1 MMMDQYAETFREET
15 LELLSE
21 LEVGL
26 LELEQRPDDADA
38 IDRVFRALHTV
49 KGSAGMIGFEAIS
62 GFTHE
67 VETVFELVR
76 SGGLAVSGELVNLT
90 LAARDMIKSIME
102 ADFGGA
108 AVDPQAAERITA
120 ALRALIPVADTACP
134 AAGEQATAAAAAGDE
149 VTYHIRFRPPANIFQ
164 RGIQPLGL
172 LQELARLG
180 RCRIIAET
188 DAVPELDELD
198 PELCYLYWDVI
209 LTTEHDE
216 DRIRDVFIFVEDD
229 CELKIVAIND
239 DLLDAAG
246 GELRLGDI
254 LIQHGDLTAEDLE
267 RVMRAQTRPMLGE
280 SLVRAGVVSGSQ
292 LDVALE
298 VQAEVKRQQQ
308 KRQALD
314 EASSIRVRSEK
325 LDSLVDLVGELVTVQ
340 ARLSQTAAGQDDPV
354 LSEIAE
360 EVERL
365 TWDMRDHILNIRML
379 PIGTTF
385 SRFQRLVRDLSRE
398 LGKEVQLVTAG
409 AETELDKTVIERLGD
424 PLVHLIRNAIDHG
437 LEAPA
442 VRAQAGKTRQG
453 TIFLSAT
460 HSGANVILEVRDDG
474 GGIDREAIRER
485 ARSQGLLSGDLESND
500 SELLNLIFSPGF
512 STVGEVSSV
521 SGRGVGMDVVKR
533 AIDSLRGS
541 ISVDS
546 RAGEG
551 TTFTVKLP
559 LTLAIIDG
567 LLVQVADEK
576 FVLPLSAVEECIE
589 LSRADVARANRK
601 NLIRVRG
608 EIVPYLRLR
617 ERFGLDGALP
627 EIEQVVVAEAQ
638 GQRVGF
644 AVDHVIG
651 EHQTVIKALGLMYKD
666 VTGLSGATI
675 LGDGSVAL
683 ILDLPPLVREAELAE
698 RLLTDAT
705 RSQRHVVSS
714 HS

>member
-15 LELLSE
+15 IELLSE

-26 LELEQRPDDADA
+26 LELEQRPDDADV
-38 IDRVFRALHTV
+38 IGRVFRALHTV
-49 KGSAGMIGFEAIS
+49 KGSAGMIGFDAIS
-62 GFTHE
+62 DFTHE

-76 SGGLAVSGELVNLT
+76 SGSVAVSAELVNLT
-90 LAARDMIKSIME
+90 LAARDMIKSLMDAE
-102 ADFGGA
+102 FGGQPI
-108 AVDPQAAERITA
+108 DPEAAEQIVA
-120 ALRALIPVADTACP
+120 ALRSLVPDTKEIAPPVE
-134 AAGEQATAAAAAGDE
+134 AGIEATEPE
-149 VTYHIRFRPPANIFQ
+149 VVEETTYHIRFRPPANIFH
-164 RGIQPLGL
+164 RGIRPLAL

-180 RCRIIAET
+180 SCRIIAET
-188 DAVPELDELD
+188 DAVPDLDELD
-198 PELCYLYWDVI
+198 PELCYLYWDII
-209 LTTEHDE
+209 LATVHDE
-216 DRIRDVFIFVEDD
+216 DKIRDVFIFVEDD
-229 CELKIVAIND
+229 CDLKIFAIND
-239 DLLDAAG
+239 DLLDAGG

-254 LIQHGDLTAEDLE
+254 LIQHGDLTHEQLAQ
-267 RVMRAQTRPMLGE
+267 VMSSQSKPKLGE
-280 SLVRAGVVSGSQ
+280 SLVQAGVVSGAQ

-298 VQAEVKRQQQ
+298 VQAQVKRQQQ
-308 KRQALD
+308 KRQAID

-325 LDSLVDLVGELVTVQ
+325 LDSLVNLVGELVTVQ
-340 ARLSQTAAGQDDPV
+340 ARLSQTADGQDSPV

-365 TWDMRDHILNIRML
+365 TWEMRDHILNIRML

-385 SRFQRLVRDLSRE
+385 SRYQRLVRDLSRE

-424 PLVHLIRNAIDHG
+424 PLVHLIRNSIDHG
-437 LEAPA
+437 LESPEERQA
-442 VRAQAGKTRQG
+442 AGKNPKG

-460 HSGANVILEVRDDG
+460 HSGANVILEIRDDG
-474 GGIDREAIRER
+474 GGINREAIRER
-485 ARSQGLLSGDLESND
+485 ARTQGLLTSEMETND
-500 SELLNLIFSPGF
+500 TELINLIFTPGF

-521 SGRGVGMDVVKR
+521 SGRGVGMDVVKK

-541 ISVDS
+541 INVSS
-546 RAGEG
+546 KSGEG

-567 LLVQVADEK
+567 LLVQVAEEI

-589 LSRADVARANRK
+589 LSREDVASANNK

-617 ERFGLDGALP
+617 ERFDLDGELP
-627 EIEQVVVAEAQ
+627 DIEQVVVAEAQ

-651 EHQTVIKALGLMYKD
+651 EHQTVIKALGTMYKD
-666 VTGLSGATI
+666 VKGLSGATI
-675 LGDGSVAL
+675 LGDGTVAL
-683 ILDLPPLVREAELAE
+683 ILDLPPLVQEAELDE
-698 RLLTDAT
+698 RELTD
-705 RSQRHVVSS
+705 SIQEKMISFQ
-714 HS
+714 